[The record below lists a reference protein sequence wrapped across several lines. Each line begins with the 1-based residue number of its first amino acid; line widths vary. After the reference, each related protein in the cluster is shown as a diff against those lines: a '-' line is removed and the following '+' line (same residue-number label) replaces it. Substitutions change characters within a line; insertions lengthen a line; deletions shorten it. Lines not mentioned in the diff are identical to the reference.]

1 MVLYVEACESGSMFD
16 GVLRSDINVYA
27 TTAAN
32 PDESSYACYYDKKR
46 ATYLGDRYSVSWLED
61 SDKVCSACL
70 NLHQSFV
77 FKYISLKHKDFPN
90 SKFSLKSFF

>member
-1 MVLYVEACESGSMFD
+1 MFD

-32 PDESSYACYYDKKR
+32 PSESSYACYYDQER
-46 ATYLGDRYSVSWLED
+46 STYLGDRYSVSWLED
-61 SDKVCSACL
+61 SDKVCATCL

-77 FKYISLKHKDFPN
+77 FKCISLKHKDFLN
-90 SKFSLKSFF
+90 SKFSLNYSFF